1 MFARTQFRA
10 PIMGVSDS
18 ATQDAGPDSP
28 LLPNENETTRDQS
41 HMPDVARH
49 RELSSWDAINF
60 LVSGVLGT
68 ALAVFSLFTLKM
80 VIDAGLEMRK
90 HYVRAQAVASRSPSR
105 SQQRKGKGGKQPSKP
120 EYQWWRAARKYRSR
134 RLHFRLV
141 VTCIG
146 WPLLYNRQL
155 LFDSF
160 WQVMPSEGFALLLLL
175 VALPVAGYCAHHRFR
190 MFSFGSELDLPPG
203 AAERDYWVD
212 E

>member
-1 MFARTQFRA
+1 M
-10 PIMGVSDS
+10 
-18 ATQDAGPDSP
+18 
-28 LLPNENETTRDQS
+28 RDQS

-68 ALAVFSLFTLKM
+68 ALAIFSAVTLKM
-80 VIDAGLEMRK
+80 AIDAGVELRK
-90 HYVRAQAVASRSPSR
+90 HYVRAQTIATRSPSR
-105 SQQRKGKGGKQPSKP
+105 SQQRKSKGIKLNKSD
-120 EYQWWRAARKYRSR
+120 YQWWRAARKYRSR
-134 RLHFRLV
+134 RLHVRVFAMCV
-141 VTCIG
+141 G
-146 WPLLYNRQL
+146 WPMLYNRQL
-155 LFDSF
+155 LLDSF

-175 VALPVAGYCAHHRFR
+175 VALPVAGYCAHNRFR

>member
-1 MFARTQFRA
+1 
-10 PIMGVSDS
+10 MGVSDDS
-18 ATQDAGPDSP
+18 GSTTQDLRPDSP
-28 LLPNENETTRDQS
+28 PSQPSENESIRDQS

-68 ALAVFSLFTLKM
+68 ALAVFSVITLKM
-80 VIDAGLEMRK
+80 AIDAGMELRK
-90 HYVRAQAVASRSPSR
+90 HYVRAQTIATRSPSR
-105 SQQRKGKGGKQPSKP
+105 SQQRKNKSSKP
-120 EYQWWRAARKYRSR
+120 NKTDNQWWRAARKYRSR
-134 RLHFRLV
+134 TLHVRVFA
-141 VTCIG
+141 TCIG

-155 LFDSF
+155 LVDSF

-190 MFSFGSELDLPPG
+190 MFSFGTELDLPPG
-203 AAERDYWVD
+203 TAERDYWVD